1 MSEARPE
8 ALRGKRVLLL
18 QGPVGPFFRRL
29 AARLRAAGAEVHK
42 VNFNGGDWLFY
53 PRGALNW
60 RGRWRDWADFLQ
72 SLIVQRQIDLVLLF
86 GDCRPI
92 HRVARSVAQQY
103 GIQVGAFEEGYIRP
117 NFVTFEQFGV
127 NGYSR
132 LPRRAEFY
140 RHLPCRPATAERDVG
155 STFRY
160 AALWSV
166 FYYLAAA
173 IGRPWFPHYRHH
185 RRLALSE
192 LFPWLRSASR
202 KALYRFRERAML
214 GRLTNAL
221 HRKFYL
227 VPLQMS
233 LDSQVRQ
240 HSDFRSVGRFIRH
253 VVRSFAERAP
263 ADAALVIK
271 HHPLD
276 RGFHDYSRLIG
287 RLRAQFRLG
296 ARLLYV
302 HDQHLPT
309 LLESMRGAVVINST
323 AGLSALSHNA
333 PVKVCGVGIYDI
345 RGLTFQGSLDDF
357 WLEADSFRPDPDL
370 FRRFHAHLI
379 ERTQINGS
387 FYARGID
394 ATAAAALASVARAV
408 QAPDTQRSLAP
419 ERASPAQRRSE
430 SATLSMYASHAMQ
443 QGPELLEEP
452 AWTP

>member
-1 MSEARPE
+1 MSDARWH

-29 AARLRAAGAEVHK
+29 AKRLRAAGAEVHK

-53 PRGALNW
+53 PRHALSW
-60 RGRWRDWADFLQ
+60 RGHPRDWPQFLAR
-72 SLIVQRQIDLVLLF
+72 LLEERRIDMALLF

-92 HRVARSVAQQY
+92 HRVARAVAQRY
-103 GIQVGAFEEGYIRP
+103 GVKLGAFEEGYIRP
-117 NFVTFEQFGV
+117 NFITFEQFGV

-160 AALWSV
+160 AAVWSV

-173 IGRPWFPHYRHH
+173 VGRPWFPHYRHH
-185 RRLALSE
+185 RHLALSE
-192 LFPWLRSASR
+192 LFPWLRSAWR
-202 KALYRFRERAML
+202 KALYRFRERAVPGL
-214 GRLTNAL
+214 LTNAL

-263 ADAALVIK
+263 ADASLVIK

-287 RLRAQFRLG
+287 RLREQFALG

-333 PVKVCGVGIYDI
+333 PIKVCGVAIYDI
-345 RGLTFQGSLDDF
+345 RGLTFQGSLDTF
-357 WLEADSFRPDPDL
+357 WLEADSFRPDADL
-370 FRRFHAHLI
+370 FRRFRAHLI

-394 ATAAAALASVARAV
+394 VTAAAALIPVARALC
-408 QAPDTQRSLAP
+408 APDPQRSAAAP
-419 ERASPAQRRSE
+419 ERACAPSSESE
-430 SATLSMYASHAMQ
+430 SATLRMYASHAR
-443 QGPELLEEP
+443 
-452 AWTP
+452 

>member
-1 MSEARPE
+1 MTEASPD
-8 ALRGKRVLLL
+8 ALRGKRILLL

-29 AARLRAAGAEVHK
+29 AKELRAAGAEVHK

-53 PRGALNW
+53 PSGALNW
-60 RGRWRDWADFLQ
+60 RGGRRDWADFLQ

-117 NFVTFEQFGV
+117 NFITFEESGV

-192 LFPWLRSASR
+192 LFPWLRSAWR
-202 KALYRFRERAML
+202 KLFYTMRERSIL
-214 GRLTNAL
+214 ERLTGPL
-221 HRKFYL
+221 HRKFFL
-227 VPLQMS
+227 VPLQTS
-233 LDSQVRQ
+233 VDSQVRQ
-240 HSDFRSVGRFIRH
+240 HSDFRSVAQFIRH

-263 ADAALVIK
+263 ADASLVIK

-276 RGFHDYSRLIG
+276 RGFHDYSRLIV
-287 RLRAQFRLG
+287 RLRAQLGLG

-333 PVKVCGVGIYDI
+333 PVKVCGVAIYDMV
-345 RGLTFQGSLDDF
+345 GLTFQEPLDDF

-370 FRRFHAHLI
+370 FRRFRAHLI

-394 ATAAAALASVARAV
+394 ATASAALASVARAV
-408 QAPDTQRSLAP
+408 HAPGTQRSAAP
-419 ERASPAQRRSE
+419 ERASSAPGQSE
-430 SATLSMYASHAMQ
+430 SATLCMYASHAMQ
-443 QGPELLEEP
+443 RGPELLEEP

>member
-1 MSEARPE
+1 MSDARWH

-29 AARLRAAGAEVHK
+29 AKRLRAAGAEVHK

-53 PRGALNW
+53 PRHALSW
-60 RGRWRDWADFLQ
+60 RGHPRDWPQFLAR
-72 SLIVQRQIDLVLLF
+72 LLEERRIDIVLLF

-92 HRVARSVAQQY
+92 HRVARAVAQRY
-103 GIQVGAFEEGYIRP
+103 GVRLGAFEEGYIRP
-117 NFVTFEQFGV
+117 NFITFEQFGV

-140 RHLPCRPATAERDVG
+140 RRLPCRPGTPERDVG

-173 IGRPWFPHYRHH
+173 VGRHWFPHYRHH
-185 RRLALSE
+185 RHLALSE
-192 LFPWLRSASR
+192 LFPWLRSAWR

-214 GRLTNAL
+214 GLLTNAL

-263 ADAALVIK
+263 ADASLVIK

-287 RLRAQFRLG
+287 RLREQFALG

-333 PVKVCGVGIYDI
+333 PVKVCGVAIYDV
-345 RGLTFQGSLDDF
+345 RGLTFQGSLDGF

-370 FRRFHAHLI
+370 FRRFRAHLI

-394 ATAAAALASVARAV
+394 TTAATALDSVARALLP
-408 QAPDTQRSLAP
+408 PDLQRSAAAP
-419 ERASPAQRRSE
+419 ERDCAASRESE
-430 SATLSMYASHAMQ
+430 SATLRMYASHAR
-443 QGPELLEEP
+443 
-452 AWTP
+452 